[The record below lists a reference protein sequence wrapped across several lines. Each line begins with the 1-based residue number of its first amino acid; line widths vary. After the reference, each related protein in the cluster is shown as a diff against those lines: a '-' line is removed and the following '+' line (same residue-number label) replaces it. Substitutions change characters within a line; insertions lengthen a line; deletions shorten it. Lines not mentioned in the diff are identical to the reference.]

1 MSDLRTAAKQALE
14 ALEEATNYTGCET
27 WSPSMTDECLAV
39 AAALRAALEQ
49 PEQPVAWRFRVHPS
63 KVPGR
68 PWYVTDNF
76 DDIRTMVERGDWE
89 AAPLVEQG

>member
-1 MSDLRTAAKQALE
+1 MTDLRTAAQQALE
-14 ALEEATNYTGCET
+14 ALEIC
-27 WSPSMTDECLAV
+27 AV
-39 AAALRAALEQ
+39 RQEHQWHGLQQVQIVKAALRAALEQ

-76 DDIRTMVERGDWE
+76 DDIRMMVERGDWE
-89 AAPLVEQG
+89 AAPLVVQG